1 MSTYENLHGRRVNVV
16 SSNPSNPKEGEVWYN
31 STLGTLKG
39 YVLGPATVES
49 AGNCSL
55 ARSQMGSTGS
65 LTAGLMFGGEAP
77 SVPSITTKTE
87 EFDGTSF
94 SNGGDAPTGK
104 SDMHSSG
111 TQTAALWGGGS
122 PSSSASYEYDGSSWT
137 GTGAMPFT
145 NRDVYGGGVGV
156 QTAALQVGGFINP
169 GNYSSVMCEYDGS
182 SWTNIPQT
190 FPNGPLTGGMA
201 SCGTQAACLSTGGP
215 PNSTNCQSWDGS
227 SWTTAGSLSIG
238 RSAHS
243 QRGTVGGANA
253 ISGHPASPGSYS
265 TEILL
270 WNGTAWSTS
279 ATSISTGRA
288 QAAGF
293 GAQAAAAVAGGADG
307 NSPPTNTCEI
317 FTDAAVATKTLTT
330 S

>member
-49 AGNCSL
+49 AGNMNT
-55 ARSQMGSTGS
+55 ARTQTGSTGA
-65 LTAGLMFGGEAP
+65 LTAGLVFGGESP
-77 SVPSITTKTE
+77 SLTGATE

-94 SNGGDAPTGK
+94 SNGGTCPAQK

-122 PSSSASYEYDGSSWT
+122 PTSSASYEYDGSSWT
-137 GTGAMPFT
+137 GTGAMPFS

-156 QTAALQVGGFINP
+156 QTAALQVGGFISP
-169 GNYSSVMCEYDGS
+169 GNLTNVMCEYNGS

-201 SCGTQAACLSTGGP
+201 SCGTQTACLSTGGP
-215 PNSTNCQSWDGS
+215 PNSTNSQSWNGS

>member
-31 STLGTLKG
+31 STLGLLKG
-39 YVLGPATVES
+39 YVLGPATVAS
-49 AGNCSL
+49 ANNMNT
-55 ARSQMGSTGS
+55 ARTQTGSTGALAAGLVYGGESPS
-65 LTAGLMFGGEAP
+65 LTGA
-77 SVPSITTKTE
+77 TE

-94 SNGGDAPTGK
+94 SNGGTCPASK
-104 SDMHSSG
+104 SDMHASG

-122 PSSSASYEYDGSSWT
+122 PTSSESYEYNGSAWT
-137 GTGAMPFT
+137 SGGSMPFA
-145 NRDVYGGGVGV
+145 NRDVYGGGVGIL
-156 QTAALQVGGFINP
+156 TAALQVGGFISP
-169 GNYSSVMCEYDGS
+169 GNLTNVMCEYDGTN
-182 SWTNIPQT
+182 WTNIPQT

-201 SCGTQAACLSTGGP
+201 SCGTQTACLSTGGP
-215 PNSTNCQSWDGS
+215 PNSTNSQSWDGS

-293 GAQAAAAVAGGADG
+293 GAAAAAAVAAGADG
-307 NSPPTNTCEI
+307 TPNYTNTCEI

>member
-1 MSTYENLHGRRVNVV
+1 MSTYQKEHGRRVNVV

-31 STLGTLKG
+31 STLGVLKG
-39 YVLGPATVES
+39 YVLAPATVES

-65 LTAGLMFGGEAP
+65 LTAGVMYGGEAP
-77 SVPSITTKTE
+77 SVPSITVKTE

-104 SDMHSSG
+104 SDMHASG

-122 PSSSASYEYDGSSWT
+122 PSSSASYHYNGTSWT
-137 GTGAMPFT
+137 AGGDMTFAG
-145 NRDVYGGGVGV
+145 RDFYGGGVGT

-169 GNYSSVMCEYDGS
+169 GNLSNVMQHYDGS

-190 FPNGPLTGGMA
+190 FPTAPLTGGMA
-201 SCGTQAACLSTGGP
+201 SCGTQTACLSTGGP
-215 PNSTNCQSWDGS
+215 PNSTSSLSWDGS

-243 QRGTVGGANA
+243 QRGTVGSANA
-253 ISGHPASPGSYS
+253 ISGHPASPPSYS
-265 TEILL
+265 TEILI
-270 WNGTAWSTS
+270 WDGTSWSTS
-279 ATSISTGRA
+279 ASTLSKGRA

-293 GAQAAAAVAGGADG
+293 GAAAAAAVAGGSDG
-307 NSPPTNTCEI
+307 TPAHTNTSEI
-317 FTDAAVATKTLTT
+317 FTEAAVATKTLTT
-330 S
+330 G